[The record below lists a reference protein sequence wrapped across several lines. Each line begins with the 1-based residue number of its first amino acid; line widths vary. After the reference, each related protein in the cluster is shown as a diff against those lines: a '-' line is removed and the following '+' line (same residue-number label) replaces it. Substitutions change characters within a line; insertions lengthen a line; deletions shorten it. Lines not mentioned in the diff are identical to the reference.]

1 LLQINIL
8 VNWKLGKL
16 NKLTLK
22 LKHHQKMKRYLPIA
36 LLFCLSFSHSHAQ
49 TTVKQDPALKQMV
62 DEVSSQNIEAIVRKL
77 VSFKTRN
84 TLSDTTS
91 ATEGIGAA
99 RNWIKSE
106 MEKYAAASGGRMK
119 VEFDAF
125 TQPAG
130 GRIDKPTVLKN
141 VLAILKGTD
150 PTDNR
155 IYVVSGHYDS
165 RVTDVMN
172 ANAIEPGAVDDASGT
187 AVSMEIC
194 RVMAKRSFPATI
206 IFMSV
211 PGEEQG
217 LNGSAHIAKR
227 AKDEKWNVDAM
238 LNNDIVGN
246 THGMDNDL
254 KDNTHVRVFSEGL
267 PSIDLP
273 SREDGKTLFGINQR
287 TGASIVEP
295 LTKADSIAA
304 RREIAVINGLIS
316 NGGENDSPSRQLAR
330 YIKETAER
338 YVDQLDVKLVYRRD
352 RFLRGGDQTSFQLNG
367 FTAVRFTEM
376 NEDFTHQHQ
385 DLRTEKGIVYGDLPE
400 FADYNYIQK
409 VARMNLSVLANLA
422 SAPASPQNVVV
433 TTAELTNNTTLK
445 WAAPT
450 AGKKPVGYYVL
461 MRETISPYWEKKFYV
476 TGTEATLDYSK
487 DNYLFAVQSVD
498 ADGHE
503 SLPIYPKPARG
514 GR

>member
-1 LLQINIL
+1 
-8 VNWKLGKL
+8 
-16 NKLTLK
+16 
-22 LKHHQKMKRYLPIA
+22 MKRYLPFA
-36 LLFCLSFSHSHAQ
+36 LLFCFTGFYTNAQ
-49 TTVKQDPALKQMV
+49 TTVKQDAAIKQMV
-62 DEVSSQNIEAIVRKL
+62 DEVSSQNIEAIVSKL

-91 ATEGIGAA
+91 KTEGIGAA

-106 MEKYAAASGGRMK
+106 MEKYAAASNGRMH
-119 VEFDAF
+119 VEFDVF

-130 GRIDKPTVLKN
+130 GRFDKPTVLKN

-150 PTDNR
+150 PTDTR

-172 ANAIEPGAVDDASGT
+172 ANAVEPGAVDDASGT

-206 IFMSV
+206 IFMAV

-227 AKDEKWNVDAM
+227 ARDEKWNVDAM

-246 THGMDNDL
+246 THGQDNNLD
-254 KDNTHVRVFSEGL
+254 DDVHVRVFSEGI
-267 PSIDLP
+267 PSTDIAP
-273 SREDGKTLFGINQR
+273 RG
-287 TGASIVEP
+287 
-295 LTKADSIAA
+295 DSVAA
-304 RREIAVINGLIS
+304 RRAALAINGLVS

-338 YVDQLDVKLVYRRD
+338 YVSQLDVKLIYRRD

-385 DLRTEKGIVYGDLPE
+385 DLRTENGIVYGDLPE
-400 FADYNYIQK
+400 FANYKFIQK

-422 SAPASPQNVVV
+422 SAPAAPENVVV
-433 TTAELTNNTTLK
+433 TTAELTNKTTLK
-445 WAAPT
+445 WNTPT
-450 AGKKPVGYYVL
+450 IGKKPAGYNIL

-476 TGTEATLDYSK
+476 TGNETTLNFSK
-487 DNYLFAVQSVD
+487 DNYLFAVQAVD
-498 ADGHE
+498 AEGHE
-503 SLPIYPKPARG
+503 SLPVYPRPARG
-514 GR
+514 R